1 MTLYKRI
8 DGRIRDDVFS
18 TTIPPGYIISP
29 LNRYSFTG
37 TALQLQHDNL
47 DDVRVLV
54 DIAGPCAVE
63 ITADYTPTVA
73 SDTGGLILFSDS
85 AKTAEF
91 LERSDTSINQTVSR
105 WRVMSANGSDWDF
118 YSDSGN
124 GFNFIDSTLGF
135 TPKKI
140 GTVLKK
146 GNGTG
151 FLPLNLKRIT
161 MTLSDRLLVVN
172 VGDGMTVE
180 LLDDTNTLVT
190 SAIALNGVVSLVMPR
205 LLIQGK
211 IRIKNGSTIVEEV
224 SGLFAGGDR
233 YDSGSTLKILV
244 DATTKEELKTTDL
257 TDIGLMLNGILQKKL
272 YLYNPSSTA
281 ALNATIAIDAYNSK
295 FGYQWADI
303 ARDVSG
309 SAGTYV
315 DEINYTTLTAGQII
329 PFWLRVVQA
338 SDYDGFDPLQFVLD
352 LQHV

>member
-47 DDVRVLV
+47 EDVRVLV
-54 DIAGPCAVE
+54 DVSGPCAVE

-85 AKTAEF
+85 TRTAEF
-91 LERSDTSINQTVSR
+91 LERADTSISQTVSR
-105 WRVMSANGSDWDF
+105 WRVTSTNGTDWDF
-118 YSDSGN
+118 FSDNGN

-140 GTVLKK
+140 GTTLKK
-146 GNGTG
+146 GNGSG
-151 FLPLNLKRIT
+151 FLPMDLKRIT
-161 MTLSDRLLVVN
+161 MTLSDRLLVAN
-172 VGDGMTVE
+172 VADGLTVE
-180 LLDDTNTLVT
+180 LLDDTNTLLAT
-190 SAIALNGVVSLVMPR
+190 ANAANNVVSLVLPR
-205 LLIQGK
+205 LLVQGK
-211 IRIKNGSTIVEEV
+211 IRVKNGSVILEEV

-233 YDSGSTLKILV
+233 YDSGSTLRIV
-244 DATTKEELKTTDL
+244 TDPTTKVELKTTDP
-257 TDIGLMLNGILQKKL
+257 TDIGVMANGILQKKL
-272 YLYNPSSTA
+272 YLYNPSSTT
-281 ALNATIAIDAYNSK
+281 ALNVAIAINAYNSK

-309 SAGTYV
+309 SAGTYL
-315 DEINYTTLTAGQII
+315 DEINYPSIEAGVLI
-329 PFWLRVVQA
+329 PFWLRIVQS
-338 SDYDGFDPLQFVLD
+338 SDYDGFDPLQFALD

>member
-18 TTIPPGYIISP
+18 NTIPPGYIISP

-47 DDVRVLV
+47 DDVRVMV
-54 DIAGPCAVE
+54 DLTGPCAVE
-63 ITADYTPTVA
+63 ITADYNPTVA

-85 AKTAEF
+85 TRTAEF
-91 LERSDTSINQTVSR
+91 LERADTTISQTVSR
-105 WRVMSANGSDWDF
+105 WRVSSGNGVDWDF

-140 GTVLKK
+140 GAVLKK
-146 GNGTG
+146 GNGAG

-161 MTLSDRLLVVN
+161 MTLSDRLLVAN
-172 VGDGMTVE
+172 VADGLTVE
-180 LLDDTNTLVT
+180 LLDDTNALVT
-190 SAIALNGVVSLVMPR
+190 SAIALNGVVSLVMPH
-205 LLIQGK
+205 LLVQGK
-211 IRIKNGSTIVEEV
+211 IRVKNGNSVVEEV

-233 YDSGSTLKILV
+233 YDSGSTLKILT

-272 YLYNPSSTA
+272 YLYNPSSTI
-281 ALNATIAIDAYNSK
+281 ALNATISIDAYNSM

-309 SAGTYV
+309 NAGTYV
-315 DEINYTTLTAGQII
+315 DEINYSTLAAGQII